1 MKKIWYA
8 PNKFEAYGEKE
19 IQAVE
24 ECLRDGWLAGFG
36 PRSVKFEQKVSNYFG
51 KKLGIFVNSG
61 SSACLLAIAG
71 LDLPKGCKII
81 TPACTFSTTLAP
93 IIQLGHKPVFV
104 DVNLTSY
111 VPNIKDVVE
120 LIDDKVKAIML
131 PNLIGNKPDW
141 KFLKE
146 ELKRIKREDIF
157 LIEAGVF
164 GGLIVPSA
172 LITVHCFLLS
182 S

>member
-93 IIQLGHKPVFV
+93 IIQTRLEPVFC
-104 DVNLTSY
+104 DVMKDKF
-111 VPNIKDVVE
+111 VPSLDHVITLITEDTKIEQKKTIKSSN
-120 LIDDKVKAIML
+120 
-131 PNLIGNKPDW
+131 P
-141 KFLKE
+141 KFLYM
-146 ELKRIKREDIF
+146 IKS
-157 LIEAGVF
+157 
-164 GGLIVPSA
+164 IVLNAPS
-172 LITVHCFLLS
+172 FLLVNFS
-182 S
+182 